1 MRGAALHLGALVG
14 LLAVPASASVP
25 NFFCT
30 LIPSPSPTLWE
41 RGAVRQRFWSA
52 EASAS
57 AVCGSSASALH
68 IPLARSA
75 GEGDKGGEGTQR
87 VALTPSPSPTLWERG
102 ACFPLA
108 RRAGEGDKGGEGD
121 KARLPNGDCAGTG
134 ARLGFPCEAEGT
146 CLQIRATHY
155 ALTRTA
161 EGELLI
167 ELLGKVSLEYQ
178 GRRLEGER
186 LLLDT
191 EQGFVRS
198 EEPFSLVAEQ
208 GVLRGQRGEYRYE
221 QGRGRFEGAQATVL
235 GIYLNAALLE
245 GDLRDFTAQEVV
257 VSTCDPFRPPIRVR
271 AGRVRLVRGA
281 RLTLRNTRLFLY
293 GQPLPNLPQLTVR
306 VGETAEVVSLPAP
319 VYSAETGW
327 GARARLELPIGA
339 SALLQASAVSY
350 LRAVPETRVAV
361 GVALQG
367 SEPALG
373 DPDVRL
379 RFEQSALY
387 NLRARPER
395 APPTDALTL
404 RAELTRDVRPL
415 LSPRER
421 LRVSRTEVG
430 LVVPLQSRSGFGEV
444 SLRYGSLRERID
456 GQLTS
461 TRTRFALEGDWFQPL
476 LGRDGL
482 QLRLHLWASYAHCAG
497 VGDYQWLRP
506 QLELLWQPSDA
517 LMVMAG
523 YARAST
529 RGSSPFLSEQLR
541 ARREASLRAE
551 YQQGNLRLGMLLKY
565 DLERR
570 DLYDVQALIGW
581 RDRCLEPYLFW
592 RRTPSSV
599 LLGVNL
605 TTLTR

>member
-1 MRGAALHLGALVG
+1 MLLCARTFSHLPSVLKHTLQHSIDLPPGD
-14 LLAVPASASVP
+14 SA
-25 NFFCT
+25 
-30 LIPSPSPTLWE
+30 
-41 RGAVRQRFWSA
+41 
-52 EASAS
+52 
-57 AVCGSSASALH
+57 
-68 IPLARSA
+68 
-75 GEGDKGGEGTQR
+75 
-87 VALTPSPSPTLWERG
+87 
-102 ACFPLA
+102 
-108 RRAGEGDKGGEGD
+108 
-121 KARLPNGDCAGTG
+121 
-134 ARLGFPCEAEGT
+134 
-146 CLQIRATHY
+146 LQIRATHY
-155 ALTRTA
+155 ALTRTP
-161 EGELLI
+161 EGELFI
-167 ELLGKVSLEYQ
+167 ELLGKVRIEYQ

-191 EQGFVRS
+191 DAGLVRS
-198 EEPFSLVAEQ
+198 EEPFSLVAAL
-208 GVLRGQRGEYRYE
+208 GVLSGQRGEYRYE
-221 QGRGRFEGAQATVL
+221 QGRGRFEGVQATVL

-306 VGETAEVVSLPAP
+306 VGETAEVASLPAP

-327 GARARLELPIGA
+327 GARMRLELPIGA
-339 SALLQASAVSY
+339 NALLQASAVSY

-367 SEPALG
+367 GEPALG

-387 NLRARPER
+387 NLRTRPER
-395 APPTDALTL
+395 APPADALTL

-497 VGDYQWLRP
+497 TGDYQWLRP